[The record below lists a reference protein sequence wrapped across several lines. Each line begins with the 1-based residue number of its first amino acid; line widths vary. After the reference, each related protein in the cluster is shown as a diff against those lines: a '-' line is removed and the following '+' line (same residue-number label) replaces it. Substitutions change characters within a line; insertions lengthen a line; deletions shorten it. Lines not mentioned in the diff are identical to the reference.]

1 MSLFAE
7 SVSLKGKNMAIFS
20 MGEVIRRSRHML
32 GITQEELSD
41 GICTPGGLSRIEN
54 GNREPSH
61 AKFVALM
68 QRLGQWD
75 DSYDL
80 FVGDAYY
87 EIADMQN
94 EIRNYITQRD
104 FKKAQELLNQYEE
117 KIGADNPEQMYV
129 QFLLME
135 RLICNDEGII
145 KKEHIKDLQQILQIT
160 VPKYGQKEL
169 HQLLLNNQE
178 IMIINNIAIAYAEND
193 MRSQAIR
200 LWQELDDLLEE
211 RFMNCRERMY
221 LRAPILLNLIK
232 YLGLEGRY
240 SAGIKLADRA
250 IKQLTVYGKTLFI
263 PEIHF
268 DIAWMLMQKDKVKY
282 HEQIM
287 DEFLQSCY
295 GRISHRQ
302 YGGAQFIIDYIKQ
315 NAPEFAED
323 IRVLHCEEVLC
334 RQIEL
339 DYQKLDL

>member
-1 MSLFAE
+1 
-7 SVSLKGKNMAIFS
+7 MAIFS
-20 MGEVIRRSRHML
+20 MGEVIKRSRRML

-68 QRLGQWD
+68 QRLGQWE

-87 EIADMQN
+87 DIADMQD
-94 EIRNYITQRD
+94 EIRNCITQRD
-104 FKKAQELLNQYEE
+104 FERAEVMLDRYEE
-117 KIGADNPEQMYV
+117 KIGPNNSEQMYT

-135 RLICNDEGII
+135 RLICNDRGFI
-145 KKEHIKDLQQILQIT
+145 KKEHIRDLQQILQIT
-160 VPKYGQKEL
+160 VPKYGQTDICR
-169 HQLLLNNQE
+169 LLLNNQE
-178 IMIINNIAIAYAEND
+178 IMIINNISIAYAENG
-193 MRSQAIR
+193 MRPQAIC
-200 LWQELDDLLEE
+200 LWKELDEYLEE

-240 SAGIKLADRA
+240 AEGIELADKTIR
-250 IKQLTVYGKTLFI
+250 QLTAYGKTLFV

-268 DIAWMLMQKDKVKY
+268 DIAWMLIQKDKVKY

-302 YGGAQFIIDYIKQ
+302 YERAKFIIDYIKQ
-315 NAPEFAED
+315 NVPEFAGD
-323 IRVLHCEEVLC
+323 VRVLHCEEVLY
-334 RQIEL
+334 RQTEL
-339 DYQKLDL
+339 DYRTLDL

>member
-1 MSLFAE
+1 
-7 SVSLKGKNMAIFS
+7 MAIFS
-20 MGEVIRRSRHML
+20 MGEVIKRSRRML
-32 GITQEELSD
+32 GITQEELAD

-68 QRLGQWD
+68 QRMGQWE

-94 EIRNYITQRD
+94 EIRNCITQRN
-104 FKKAQELLNQYEE
+104 FEKAKMLLDRYEK
-117 KIGADNPEQMYV
+117 KIGADNAEQMYK

-145 KKEHIKDLQQILQIT
+145 KKEHIEDLQQILQIT
-160 VPKYGQKEL
+160 VPKYGQKDIR
-169 HQLLLNNQE
+169 QLLLNNQE
-178 IMIINNIAIAYAEND
+178 IMIINNISIAYAENG
-193 MRSQAIR
+193 MRPQAIR
-200 LWQELDDLLEE
+200 LWQELDEFLEE
-211 RFMNCRERMY
+211 KFMNCRERMY

-240 SAGIKLADRA
+240 SEGIELADRA
-250 IKQLTVYGKTLFI
+250 IKQLTAYGKTLFV

-302 YGGAQFIIDYIKQ
+302 YKSAQFIIDYIKQ
-315 NAPEFAED
+315 SDLEFAKD
-323 IRVLHCEEVLC
+323 VRVLHCEEVLY
-334 RQIEL
+334 RQTEL
-339 DYQKLDL
+339 DYRKLDL